1 MSSAR
6 HRWITRGRVLVG
18 LPIGLGL
25 FFSLPLFLLVLRPIW
40 QNVQELEQRRD
51 ALLLLRRNMPVLVQ
65 KLEMERVAL
74 EEVSKQQ
81 AVLIDLLAGR
91 AKVQTFL
98 ALLNQKARISDV
110 MIQRYE
116 PMKLLTPSLETEELR
131 PELRSGDEEANEG
144 DPLLALGYQK
154 SSVALAVRGSYV
166 GLKEFLQQMESLDL
180 WVESSD
186 LELTAASTDDD
197 GQGESD
203 PVALRTELT
212 LVLSFYDSREEIDDD
227 SGSSQEMPAS

>member
-6 HRWITRGRVLVG
+6 RRWITRGRVLVG
-18 LPIGLGL
+18 LPVGLGL

-91 AKVQTFL
+91 AKVQTLL
-98 ALLNQKARISDV
+98 ALLNQKARISGV

-131 PELRSGDEEANEG
+131 SEFRSGDEEANEG

-166 GLKEFLQQMESLDL
+166 GLKEFLQQMESLEL

-186 LELTAASTDDD
+186 LELKAASNDDD
-197 GQGESD
+197 GQGVSD

-227 SGSSQEMPAS
+227 SGNSQEMPAS